1 MTKGSNTRCQT
12 EFAQI
17 TGFSSWVDMAHLFTV
32 IYIIVCCL
40 VLELNEG
47 KFRKHFQGS
56 TDFSCKGSYY
66 FCVAAFKFR
75 SIQSHAESIC
85 WTSGQTCNQNYTE

>member
-17 TGFSSWVDMAHLFTV
+17 TGFSFWVDMAHLFTV

-47 KFRKHFQGS
+47 KFHKHFQGS
-56 TDFSCKGSYY
+56 TDFYCKGSYY
-66 FCVAAFKFR
+66 FCVAAFKLR
-75 SIQSHAESIC
+75 NIQSHAESIC
-85 WTSGQTCNQNYTE
+85 WTLGQPCNQNYTE